1 MFACSR
7 AGSPNLR
14 SARSFGTGPSISP
27 VGLEAA
33 EGLSVIARGW
43 TSNVRAPCD
52 AGSST
57 AAKKDCVLPYR
68 MPFTPTFSNL
78 WSGTEK
84 RPMQAYR
91 QSVRLWIS
99 VTYSNS
105 YS

>member
-27 VGLEAA
+27 VGLGAA

-68 MPFTPTFSNL
+68 MPFTVSTIDCLLDRYFLSIL
-78 WSGTEK
+78 AGFEV
-84 RPMQAYR
+84 AD
-91 QSVRLWIS
+91 V
-99 VTYSNS
+99 
-105 YS
+105 